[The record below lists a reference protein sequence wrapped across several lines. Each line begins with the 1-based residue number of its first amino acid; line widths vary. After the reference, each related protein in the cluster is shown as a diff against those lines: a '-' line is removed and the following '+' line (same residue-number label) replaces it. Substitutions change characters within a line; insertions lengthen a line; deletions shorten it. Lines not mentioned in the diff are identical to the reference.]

1 MKHEVFFYVDKTVWL
16 PVLRTWQPHSFLK
29 IPIAME
35 MLIGLDNLDCED
47 GDFIH
52 NS

>member
-1 MKHEVFFYVDKTVWL
+1 MKHEAFSYVDKTVWL
-16 PVLRTWQPHSFLK
+16 LVLRTWQSHSFLK
-29 IPIAME
+29 ILIAME

-52 NS
+52 KS